1 MVAAHTDLPWSRRLS
16 ALWLWALVV
25 YVMSGCAMAPGMTYK
40 TTATTTTSVQPASA
54 GAEPYQ
60 PAPPVGSLPSVQ
72 GVQSVSQDR
81 LIEIDQALLAAQRAG
96 QSGGIPPEV
105 RALFDKPKP
114 YVLGP
119 GDVLSIVVW
128 GHPELNLPSLQ
139 VTSGVDTSG
148 SNSVVTGY
156 TVDARGNVQYAF
168 VGMVQV
174 AGLTEAEARELLTR
188 RLAEYVRNPQVTL
201 RIQAYRSKRVYLDG
215 AVQQS
220 GVQIIND
227 VPMTLPEA
235 INRAGG
241 FSAAADRSWVAV
253 TRGERTARVSFP
265 DLIAKGTNP
274 ADILLRDGDLVRVYA
289 GTDSKVYVIG
299 EVARNAALTLNN
311 GKLSLNQALGD
322 AGGISQYSGDAQQ
335 VYVVRG
341 NGGHEPQVFHLDA
354 SKPSSMAL
362 ADGFALQANDVVFVD
377 TSSLVR
383 WSRVVN
389 LLLPTAQTATAS
401 RAIAP

>member
-1 MVAAHTDLPWSRRLS
+1 MVAAHTDLPWRKRFS
-16 ALWLWALVV
+16 AVWLWAVVV
-25 YVMSGCAMAPGMTYK
+25 YFVSGCAMAPGMTYK
-40 TTATTTTSVQPASA
+40 TTTNATTNASEGTSPSA
-54 GAEPYQ
+54 L
-60 PAPPVGSLPSVQ
+60 PVTGLPSVQ
-72 GVQSVSQDR
+72 GVQSISQDN
-81 LIEIDQALLAAQRAG
+81 LIEIDNGLIASQRTAQP
-96 QSGGIPPEV
+96 SGIPAEV
-105 RALFDKPKP
+105 RALFDKPRP

-215 AVQQS
+215 AVAQA

-241 FSAAADRSWVAV
+241 FSAVADRSWVAV

-274 ADILLRDGDLVRVYA
+274 SDILLRDGDLVRVFA
-289 GTDSKVYVIG
+289 GSDSKVYVIG

-341 NGGHEPQVFHLDA
+341 NGGHAPQVFHLDA
-354 SKPSSMAL
+354 SRPSAMAL

-401 RAIAP
+401 RAVAP